1 MRRAALD
8 LETAPNH
15 GDLSNG
21 YALEPWRAR
30 HKTARITSMAVTF
43 DDESGYQ
50 ILEPSRRQLIEALQK
65 LKGFEVWGQNT
76 GFDVAWLIA
85 SIEDDKTKAVPD
97 CIMDIRWRDTQLLA
111 KWITNGRPAEDMHFS
126 YSLVNMVGTW
136 LKDMPG
142 AQEFVAMKKG
152 VTLDPNSEYW
162 DVRGQLDALWTLR
175 LAKFLMEKLP
185 EPCLRGFIIEQHAIP
200 MVANSWLM
208 GMRVIKERFNEVAD
222 EIEQAILDGSRE
234 LGISTEVMSSPA
246 QLGRLLYDKWGL
258 PVISVTKSGK
268 PSTDADTLKMLEYQF
283 NHPQLKL
290 LMETRRNLTL
300 RSKYIY
306 TTAEAL
312 ARTGDG
318 YLYAVPRMFGTTTGR
333 LTYSNETTRGVKVSI
348 AAQQMPRKA
357 KNVRSFLAAPEG
369 MYVFETDA
377 ASQES
382 RIMGI
387 WSRDPEII
395 RIFNEGMNFHSY
407 MASRIYGRAYE
418 EFQQAFK
425 NEDPGTIEQR
435 QFGKLTNLS
444 CNFRIGGKKLAHKA
458 FIDYDTYMAE
468 SDGRMLVNTFQNTYV
483 CVPKYWKAIIAFAK
497 EHGYSYT
504 LAQRRYKVGD
514 YLKGSDAWKVEGTVI
529 SHPIQGTGA
538 DMFYAAVSQ
547 VREAILMTTLHDGLF
562 WAVREEAEAKDIVE
576 RMNATPYDELW
587 GEKLPIQLLYEES
600 KLGLNFSDVK

>member
-1 MRRAALD
+1 MRQAGLD
-8 LETAPNH
+8 LETAPNQ

-21 YALEPWRAR
+21 FALEPWRAR
-30 HKTARITSMAVTF
+30 HKTARITSMAVSF
-43 DDESGYQ
+43 PDGSGYQ
-50 ILEPSRRQLIEALQK
+50 ILEPSKAQLVDALRK
-65 LKGFEVWGQNT
+65 LKGFEIWGQNT
-76 GFDVAWLIA
+76 AFDIAWLIA
-85 SIEDDKTKAVPD
+85 SIEDDKTKTVPQ

-126 YSLVNMVGTW
+126 YSLANMVGTW

-152 VTLDPNSEYW
+152 ATLDPNSEYW
-162 DVRGQLDALWTLR
+162 DIRGQLDALWTLR
-175 LAKFLMEKLP
+175 LANFLWPKLP
-185 EPCLRGFIIEQHAIP
+185 EPCHRGFIIEQHALP
-200 MVANSWLM
+200 MVANSWLV
-208 GMRVIKERFNEVAD
+208 GMRVIKPRFNEVAD
-222 EIEQAILDGSRE
+222 EIEQAINNGSKE
-234 LGISTEVMSSPA
+234 LGLPIEVMTSPT
-246 QLGRLLYDKWGL
+246 QLGRLLYEKWGL
-258 PVISVTKSGK
+258 PVISKTKTGN
-268 PSTDADTLKMLEYQF
+268 PSTDADTLKMLEYQY
-283 NHPQLKL
+283 NDPRLKL

-312 ARTGDG
+312 QRTGDG

-333 LTYSNETTRGVKVSI
+333 LTYSNETLRGVKVSI

-357 KNVRSFLAAPEG
+357 KNVRSFLTAPEG

-387 WSRDPEII
+387 WSGDPEII

-407 MASRIYGRAYE
+407 MAARIYGRSYE
-418 EFQQAFK
+418 EFQLAYER
-425 NEDPGTIEQR
+425 EDPATIEQR

-468 SDGRMLVNTFQNTYV
+468 SDGRMLTKTFTNSYV
-483 CVPKYWKAIIAFAK
+483 RVPDYWKAIIAFAK
-497 EHGYSYT
+497 EHGYTYT
-504 LAQRRYKVGD
+504 LAQRRYKVGN
-514 YLKGSDAWKVEGTVI
+514 YLQGSDAWKVEGTVI

-562 WAVREEAEAKDIVE
+562 WAVREEAEAKDIVD
-576 RMNATPYDELW
+576 RLNATPYDELW
-587 GEKLPIQLLYEES
+587 GVKLPIPLLYEES